1 MISTEL
7 ENESYLLLFY
17 NCSFMKELKIKE
29 RDKDETI
36 ALAKSILSKAH
47 RDAIPV
53 FNHPVY
59 KEPNIIMGTT
69 GICIALEVHIT
80 MHVRLFSRAKIKVF
94 YLHRG
99 NKSYKLIWLLFEE
112 WRKCW
117 KSLVWLGYRDVK
129 TH

>member
-1 MISTEL
+1 
-7 ENESYLLLFY
+7 
-17 NCSFMKELKIKE
+17 MKELKIKE

-47 RDAIPV
+47 PDAIPV
-53 FNHPVY
+53 IKHWISIIQSRWDEISSWALQVY
-59 KEPNIIMGTT
+59 VLHLRFT
-69 GICIALEVHIT
+69 IT
-80 MHVRLFSRAKIKVF
+80 MHVMLFSRAKIEVF

-117 KSLVWLGYRDVK
+117 KSLWLGYRDVK